1 MTWCEIVRQIS
12 YSYFKMYFYIP
23 NFASIIRRF
32 DLVYQIQPTHVINF
46 KFSVQDSA
54 ISRIYI
60 VVLLRE
66 FYAMIDPESSS

>member
-1 MTWCEIVRQIS
+1 
-12 YSYFKMYFYIP
+12 MYFYIP
-23 NFASIIRRF
+23 NFASIGRF